1 MNLAVDAY
9 HIKPQNFPWPPVHF
23 AMAIIAAFILRQIAP
38 LSVSSSAASSTAGV
52 CILLLS
58 VFLAIWAVVTL
69 RSNNTAIMPTR
80 AAQHLITRGPFRLT
94 RNPIYLGYIAMLA
107 GCGLLAADA
116 WFFIAA
122 IAAVAVMTFV
132 SIRREEMH
140 LLARFGAE
148 FERYSRRTPRW
159 L

>member
-9 HIKPQNFPWPPVHF
+9 HIKPQTFPWPPVHF

-38 LSVSSSAASSTAGV
+38 LAIAGGVASATAGAA
-52 CILLLS
+52 
-58 VFLAIWAVVTL
+58 VFAFALFLEIWAVFTL
-69 RSNNTAIMPTR
+69 RSSETAILPNR
-80 AAQHLITRGPFRLT
+80 PARHLVTRGPFRFT
-94 RNPIYLGYIAMLA
+94 RNPVYLGYVLMLA

-122 IAAVAVMTFV
+122 IAVVVAMTFV

-140 LLARFGAE
+140 LLARFGAK
-148 FERYSRRTPRW
+148 FERYCRHTPRW